1 MTPVGS
7 RKYFHCD
14 HCNNFEF
21 PEETGDGVCAT
32 DEAAQVNCPVCA
44 QELKFAV
51 IEGEPVTYCDK
62 CRGFLTPMRTFGVI
76 VTKRRAN
83 HGPNEERVEPID
95 PAEFKRVLKCPS
107 CHRRMD
113 AHAYGGGGAAVVDT
127 CEACALIWLDA
138 GELAILERHIPRE
151 IPRVPP
157 PAAAVTETNANADD
171 DEGIISTIWDLI
183 PNDPFSR

>member
-21 PEETGDGVCAT
+21 PEETGDGVSVVG
-32 DEAAQVNCPVCA
+32 DPSGVDCPVCA
-44 QELKFAV
+44 NPLKNAV
-51 IEGEPVTYCDK
+51 IEGEQIAYCNK
-62 CRGFLTPMRTFGVI
+62 CRGFLTPIRTFGAI
-76 VTKRRAN
+76 VNKRRAL
-83 HGPNEERVEPID
+83 HGKNEERFTPID
-95 PAEFKRVLKCPS
+95 PAELKRVLKCPS

-113 AHAYGGGGAAVVDT
+113 AHPFHGGGAAVVDT

-138 GELAILERHIPRE
+138 GELAIIERHIPRE

-157 PAAAVTETNANADD
+157 PAAPVATTTPNAEDD
-171 DEGIISTIWDLI
+171 DNILSTIWDLI
-183 PNDPFSR
+183 PNDPFGP